1 MKSLRL
7 VVLVLSVAIV
17 TSAFAAGP
25 EGFKDW
31 DNSPQGYFMTR
42 AEHAE
47 WSALKTPEEQ
57 QHFVDQFLAKRG
69 PDFPAMVASRAAQA
83 DKHLTLG
90 KLAGSRTL
98 RGKLVILFGPPSG
111 MDISRDTDISG
122 VHRDNPYVADAY
134 TGGGTG
140 GGGTSGGS
148 FDNHEAG
155 MSMGGA
161 TLLSN
166 YHFTY
171 ASTVS
176 GPLDVT
182 ITADP
187 NTGKDRARD
196 RENSKKLDAA
206 FEAAAQASI
215 KSK

>member
-57 QHFVDQFLAKRG
+57 QRFVDQFLAKRG

-111 MDISRDTDISG
+111 MDISRDTDIS
-122 VHRDNPYVADAY
+122 RDEYGWGNAVEQL
-134 TGGGTG
+134 
-140 GGGTSGGS
+140 S
-148 FDNHEAG
+148 FHVRVDRLWPTRRDDHGRSEYRER
-155 MSMGGA
+155 SR
-161 TLLSN
+161 SR
-166 YHFTY
+166 
-171 ASTVS
+171 
-176 GPLDVT
+176 P
-182 ITADP
+182 
-187 NTGKDRARD
+187 GKLQ
-196 RENSKKLDAA
+196 ET
-206 FEAAAQASI
+206 
-215 KSK
+215 